1 MRLSSVSMWTEVEHF
16 GTWIWQKDWLT
27 LCRRSYRNWPWP
39 WAWNIGIVVAI
50 SSAAHQNL
58 QPHPLESGT
67 IFEAQKKEPEATHL
81 IQGDHWQQQR
91 TEDSAMLAM
100 EIQLSPKF
108 ILALVIIIFWT
119 VFWLIHIIGIIY
131 GYRKLH
137 RRRAVPLDDELG
149 VTGVSILKPL
159 VGSPMDPNL
168 MMNLETFFTMN
179 YPKYELLF
187 CVQDESDPSI
197 MIVHQLQK
205 KHPHVDCQLFTG
217 GATVGVNP
225 KINNM
230 QPGYGAAK
238 HELLLISDSSLLMK
252 EDTLSDMVQHMT
264 PDVGI
269 VHQMP
274 FTCDRKGW
282 PAVLEKVF
290 FGTGHARMYLFLGF
304 LDAMGLAVHCCTGM
318 SCLMRKKILD
328 QAGGLSEFGKYLAE
342 DYFFAK
348 YIQDAG
354 WGIRISSQPAWQNSG
369 ISKVKNFLS
378 RIERWCKLRMAMVP
392 HTIILEP
399 LSECMMLGLVASW
412 AAVTLFQA
420 DYLSF
425 FLTHTLVWFC
435 SDWLMLIIVNNGPP
449 PFSKFEFV
457 ISWLFRETSALFIFL
472 HANWDPV
479 ISWRNNAYKLNWNGV
494 AEPVTKRGSVI

>member
-1 MRLSSVSMWTEVEHF
+1 MLNSQLGYV
-16 GTWIWQKDWLT
+16 LT
-27 LCRRSYRNWPWP
+27 
-39 WAWNIGIVVAI
+39 
-50 SSAAHQNL
+50 
-58 QPHPLESGT
+58 
-67 IFEAQKKEPEATHL
+67 
-81 IQGDHWQQQR
+81 
-91 TEDSAMLAM
+91 
-100 EIQLSPKF
+100 
-108 ILALVIIIFWT
+108 ALVLIIFWT
-119 VFWLIHIIGIIY
+119 VFWFIHIIAIIY

-137 RRRAVPLDDELG
+137 RQRATPLDDESG

-168 MMNLETFFTMN
+168 MTNLETFFTMN
-179 YPKYELLF
+179 YPKFELLF

-197 MIVHQLQK
+197 MIVNQLQK
-205 KHPHVDCQLFTG
+205 KHPHIDCQLFTG
-217 GATVGVNP
+217 GKMVGVNP

-230 QPGYGAAK
+230 QPGYCAAK
-238 HELLLISDSSLLMK
+238 HELLLVSDSSLLMK

-264 PDVGI
+264 PGVGI

-274 FTCDRKGW
+274 FTVDRKGW

-290 FGTGHARMYLFLGF
+290 FGTGHARMYLFLGL
-304 LDAMGLAVHCCTGM
+304 LDAMGIAVHCCTGM

-328 QAGGLSEFGKYLAE
+328 QAGGLSEFSKYLLE
-342 DYFFAK
+342 DYFFAR

-354 WGIRISSQPAWQNSG
+354 LGIRISSQPAWQNSG
-369 ISKVKNFLS
+369 TCKVKNFLS

-399 LSECMMLGLVASW
+399 LSKCIVLGLVSAW

-435 SDWLMLIIVNNGPP
+435 SDWLMLIIVNNGAP

-457 ISWLFRETSALFIFL
+457 ISWLFLETSALFIFL
-472 HANWDPV
+472 HANCDPV
-479 ISWRNNAYKLNWNGV
+479 INWQNNSWQNNSYKLNWKGI
-494 AEPVTKRGSVI
+494 AEPVYTRGSLI